1 MLPNRLHR
9 RKERAGWGRS
19 YRTGATG
26 LLAGGGILPP
36 QDGAAPEQRQAVQGP
51 EGGGVRGQ
59 HCAVD
64 GQVGGDP
71 HPRLCFETHGG
82 EGDSAHPP
90 NQAWDPPP
98 PGTSPN
104 IRPPKGITNSFPS
117 RSNNHSR
124 ESSLGSTH
132 GRSPKFFLK
141 KRRSPPPLV
150 LPGCQCSSAWGGA
163 GVGRRETD
171 PACHVGRVIAER
183 GDVNEGGVRPSASV
197 LG

>member
-141 KRRSPPPLV
+141 KEEAAPPPPCASGMPVQLCLGRCRGGPERDRPR
-150 LPGCQCSSAWGGA
+150 LPCRTGHCRAW
-163 GVGRRETD
+163 RRK
-171 PACHVGRVIAER
+171 
-183 GDVNEGGVRPSASV
+183 
-197 LG
+197 